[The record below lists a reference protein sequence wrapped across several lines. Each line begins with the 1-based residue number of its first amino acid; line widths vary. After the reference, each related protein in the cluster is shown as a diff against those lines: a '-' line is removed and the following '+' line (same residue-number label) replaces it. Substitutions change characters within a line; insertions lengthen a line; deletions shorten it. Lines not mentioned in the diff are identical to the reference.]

1 MRGWEGRKEE
11 KLYRRRESLKI
22 RPFPG
27 EPLLSPLFPS
37 PFFLPPSLPLLLHTS
52 RERSSLPFPFP
63 STRRATTEAEMRSD
77 SGEILAKIPPFLLI
91 SSPFPNRSQRL
102 EVIPSIPIRQAGRSF
117 PPGGCFYPRI
127 VGPGLPVDHL
137 STPRNAPFITSSS
150 PSLDRS
156 PFFSPP
162 SRTKDL
168 SVDSTAT
175 SSIARRGERE
185 FCLKFVSFEKL
196 IRSREKV
203 SFEGDRLC
211 K

>member
-37 PFFLPPSLPLLLHTS
+37 PFFLPPSLPLLLHAS

-102 EVIPSIPIRQAGRSF
+102 EVIPIPKVYTNSASWTLLPSRRMLLSPYCRTRAPRGSPFNTPKCPIYNIVVVALPRSVAIF
-117 PPGGCFYPRI
+117 F
-127 VGPGLPVDHL
+127 
-137 STPRNAPFITSSS
+137 SSFEDKG
-150 PSLDRS
+150 SLCRFDGHFVDRS
-156 PFFSPP
+156 
-162 SRTKDL
+162 
-168 SVDSTAT
+168 
-175 SSIARRGERE
+175 
-185 FCLKFVSFEKL
+185 
-196 IRSREKV
+196 
-203 SFEGDRLC
+203 
-211 K
+211 